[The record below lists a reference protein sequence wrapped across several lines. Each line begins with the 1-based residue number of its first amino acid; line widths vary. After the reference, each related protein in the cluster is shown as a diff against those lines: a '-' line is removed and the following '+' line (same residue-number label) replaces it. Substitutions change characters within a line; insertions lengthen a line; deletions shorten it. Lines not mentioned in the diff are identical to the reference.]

1 MSRERKMQ
9 EVAVVGLDLAKN
21 VFQVHGVAA
30 DGGVVFRRQLRRAQV
45 LSFFEGLSPCLVG
58 LEACASAHHWARE
71 IGGLGHEVR
80 LMPPAYVKAYVK
92 RGKTDAADAEAIA
105 EAVTRPTMRFVAVK
119 TTAQQAVLMLHKT
132 RDLLVRQRTMLI
144 NALRGHLGEFGLVAP
159 QGSAGVRVA
168 VRAIILERDR
178 LPELAQAALRG
189 LAGQLEALGA
199 EIEALE
205 RRILSW
211 HRADETSR
219 RLATI
224 PGIGPITASAMAAS
238 APDPSLFRSGR
249 QFAAWLGLTP
259 RAHSSGGKE
268 RQAGISKMGDGY
280 LRRLLVVGATAVLRM
295 ARQRNSGGAWIQGL
309 LERKKPKAAAV
320 ALANKTARIAWVLMA
335 RKEIYA
341 PPAAA

>member
-1 MSRERKMQ
+1 MERI
-9 EVAVVGLDLAKN
+9 AVVGLDLAKN
-21 VFQVHGVAA
+21 VFQWHGVAA
-30 DGGVVFRRQLRRAQV
+30 DGAVVVRRQLRRSQV
-45 LSFFEGLSPCLVG
+45 LGFFSSIEPCLVG
-58 LEACASAHHWARE
+58 IEACASAHHWARE
-71 IGGLGHEVR
+71 LGELGHEVK

-119 TTAQQAVLMLHKT
+119 TKAQQAVLMLHKT

-144 NALRGHLGEFGLVAP
+144 AALRGHLGEYGIVTA
-159 QGSAGVRVA
+159 QGSAGVKAALTALR
-168 VRAIILERDR
+168 LEGAQ
-178 LPELAQAALRG
+178 LPELARAALAG
-189 LAGQLEALGA
+189 LETQLIGLGA
-199 EIEALE
+199 EIESLE
-205 RRILSW
+205 KRIIAW
-211 HRADETSR
+211 HREDETSR

-224 PGIGPITASAMAAS
+224 PGIGPITASAIAAS

-295 ARQRNSGGAWIQGL
+295 ARQRGGGGAWIMGL

-320 ALANKTARIAWVLMA
+320 ALANKTARVAWVLMA
-335 RKEIYA
+335 RKQNYM
-341 PPAAA
+341 PTAA

>member
-1 MSRERKMQ
+1 ME

-21 VFQVHGVAA
+21 VFQVHGVGAV
-30 DGGVVFRRQLRRAQV
+30 GQVVVRRQLRRAQV
-45 LSFFEGLSPCLVG
+45 LGFFRDLQPCLVG
-58 LEACASAHHWARE
+58 MEACASAHHWARE
-71 IGGLGHEVR
+71 LMALGHEVR

-119 TTAQQAVLMLHKT
+119 TTAQQAALMLHKS

-144 NALRGHLGEFGLVAP
+144 NALRGHLGEFGIIAP

-168 VRAIILERDR
+168 LRSLLVERDR

-189 LAGQLEALGA
+189 LAAQLEALSA
-199 EIEALE
+199 EIEGLE
-205 RRILSW
+205 RRILAW

-238 APDPSLFRSGR
+238 VPDPNLFNSGR

-268 RQAGISKMGDGY
+268 RLAGISKMGDGY

-295 ARQRNSGGAWIQGL
+295 ARQRRIGGAWIMSL
-309 LERKKPKAAAV
+309 IERKKPKAAAV

-335 RKEIYA
+335 RKENYA
-341 PPAAA
+341 HPSAT

>member
-1 MSRERKMQ
+1 MQ

-30 DGGVVFRRQLRRAQV
+30 GGEVLVRRQLRRAQV
-45 LSFFEGLSPCLVG
+45 LDFFQALAPCLVG
-58 LEACASAHHWARE
+58 IEACASAHHWARE
-71 IGGLGHEVR
+71 LMSLGHEVR

-144 NALRGHLGEFGLVAP
+144 NALRGHLGEFGVVAP
-159 QGSAGVRVA
+159 QGAAGVRA
-168 VRAIILERDR
+168 ALRALHLERDR
-178 LPELAQAALRG
+178 LPDLAQAALRG
-189 LAGQLEALGA
+189 LAGQLEAIGA
-199 EIEALE
+199 EIEGLE
-205 RRILSW
+205 RRILEW
-211 HRADETSR
+211 HRQDETSR

-238 APDPSLFRSGR
+238 APDPTLFRSGR

-295 ARQRNSGGAWIQGL
+295 ARQRHSGSAWLTGL

-320 ALANKTARIAWVLMA
+320 ALANKTARIAWALMA
-335 RKEIYA
+335 RKEVYM
-341 PPAAA
+341 PPAAT

>member
-1 MSRERKMQ
+1 ME

-21 VFQVHGVAA
+21 VFQVHGVDAS
-30 DGGVVFRRQLRRAQV
+30 GVVVFRKQLRRNQV
-45 LSFFEGLSPCLVG
+45 LPFFEALSSCLVG
-58 LEACASAHHWARE
+58 IEACASAHHWGRSLM
-71 IGGLGHEVR
+71 GMGHTVR

-105 EAVTRPTMRFVAVK
+105 EAVTRPTMRFVGVK
-119 TTAQQAVLMLHKT
+119 SEAQQAVLMLHKT

-144 NALRGHLGEFGLVAP
+144 NALRGHLGEFGVVTA
-159 QGSAGVRVA
+159 QGAAGVRA
-168 VRAIILERDR
+168 ALQALSLERDR

-189 LAGQLEALGA
+189 LAGQLEAIGA
-199 EIEALE
+199 EIERLE
-205 RRILSW
+205 HRILAW
-211 HRADETSR
+211 HRQDATSR

-238 APDPSLFRSGR
+238 APDPALFRSGR

-268 RQAGISKMGDGY
+268 RQAAGISKMGDGY
-280 LRRLLVVGATAVLRM
+280 LRRLLVIGATAVLRM
-295 ARQRNSGGAWIQGL
+295 ARQRGSGSAWIRGL

-335 RKEIYA
+335 RGEVYT
-341 PPAAA
+341 PAAA